1 MKKKLTALAIIIAV
15 GTMVACGGNK
25 GEKIQSDKK
34 PETTETTVEDAIGE
48 DSEIQMTTE
57 KPSEESSE
65 EPTATTSDNTTSN
78 DPSTEE
84 ATTAKPEETTTKK
97 PTETTTK
104 KPTETSKTE
113 QTTEPTTTKGTEV
126 TTEEPATTNDA
137 YTSNTRGSVITIT
150 EFTSSTTAI
159 NKAKTI
165 VSQIITSSMSDYECV
180 KAIHDYLVKNVNYD
194 YDGLT
199 SGAVNSA
206 THKSHSAEGA
216 LCDNLAVCDG
226 YAKAFELLCAQAGIP
241 AYMMYGTAGNDTD
254 GWESHA
260 WNVVK
265 VAGQWYQ
272 IDCTWD
278 DPLVNGLLVT
288 DGSNITYKYFL
299 LTDSEM
305 YVDHILNDSQTP
317 NKKTCTSTLF
327 MGLGETLS
335 LAAAMGEPGVIVK
348 DSASFYQALT
358 DYAGNSQWTCYIAVP
373 QTETLTESDIKAA
386 ILAGVQVAGYNGYSC
401 SFSYSNVGSYVVYK
415 FTITVQ

>member
-78 DPSTEE
+78 EPSTEE
-84 ATTAKPEETTTKK
+84 ATTAKPA
-97 PTETTTK
+97 ETTTK

-113 QTTEPTTTKGTEV
+113 QTTEPTTTKSAEV
-126 TTEEPATTNDA
+126 STTEQTTTNNA

-165 VSQIITSSMSDYECV
+165 VGQIITSSMSDYECV

-194 YDGLT
+194 YDGLN

-226 YAKAFELLCAQAGIP
+226 YAKAFELLCAQVGIET
-241 AYMMYGTAGNDTD
+241 YMMYGEAGNATD

-265 VAGQWYQ
+265 VAGYWYQ

-278 DPLVNGLLVT
+278 DPLVNGLLIT

-299 LTDSEM
+299 LTDNEM
-305 YVDHILNDSQTP
+305 YVDHKLDASTTP

-335 LAAAMGEPGVIVK
+335 LAAAMGEPGVIVNN
-348 DSASFYQALT
+348 SASFYQAVT
-358 DYAGNSQWTCYIAVP
+358 DYTSNSQWTCYIAVP
-373 QTETLTESDIKAA
+373 QTETITETEIMNA
-386 ILAGVQVAGYNGYSC
+386 ILKGAETFGYNGFSYGC
-401 SFSYSNVGSYVVYK
+401 SYSYSNVGSYVVY
-415 FTITVQ
+415 TLNITVTH